1 MTRGRMIRRPYG
13 AQGKTSLWSA
23 VSRTSTFFHCTVSAI
38 VTCLL
43 MGDVPEE
50 VAVMVIALEPTG
62 VPGLLVPPLPLLLAA
77 PQPVHHIVD
86 SISVPSK
93 HRRRRVPGTCLLL
106 FATKMPRKPGRIN
119 A

>member
-1 MTRGRMIRRPYG
+1 M
-13 AQGKTSLWSA
+13 
-23 VSRTSTFFHCTVSAI
+23 
-38 VTCLL
+38 L

-86 SISVPSK
+86 KINVPTK
-93 HRRRRVPGTCLLL
+93 HRRRKVPGTCLRLL
-106 FATKMPRKPGRIN
+106 FATRMPRKPGRIK